1 MVAVSNEKP
10 DAYYDLICCSAAK
23 LAFFRGNAKLSAWH
37 NNALH
42 FLKIGNN
49 NA

>member
-10 DAYYDLICCSAAK
+10 GAYYDLICCSAAK
-23 LAFFRGNAKLSAWH
+23 LAFCGNAKWSAWH
-37 NNALH
+37 NSALH